1 MQEEQLYAKC
11 KARLTNF
18 YLSKLLCICPS
29 LFKKSSAK
37 QDIAFTEI
45 SVQFL
50 ALKIPIL
57 RRNKGTNSSTSKD
70 PFSAAMKTLVLGNSF
85 RLVRLA
91 VTVARAVCRWD
102 NEKNKTI
109 VIFFFIFIPKW
120 QTSRAN
126 LMSSLRSLNKLPNTR
141 ALSAAKKWMVRSTGV
156 VGSISPHNG
165 NLRR

>member
-1 MQEEQLYAKC
+1 M
-11 KARLTNF
+11 
-18 YLSKLLCICPS
+18 
-29 LFKKSSAK
+29 
-37 QDIAFTEI
+37 
-45 SVQFL
+45 QFL
-50 ALKIPIL
+50 ALKISIL
-57 RRNKGTNSSTSKD
+57 RRNKGTNASTSTD

-102 NEKNKTI
+102 NEI
-109 VIFFFIFIPKW
+109 IPKW

-126 LMSSLRSLNKLPNTR
+126 LISSLKSLNKLPNTR
-141 ALSAAKKWMVRSTGV
+141 AFSAAEKWMVRSTGV